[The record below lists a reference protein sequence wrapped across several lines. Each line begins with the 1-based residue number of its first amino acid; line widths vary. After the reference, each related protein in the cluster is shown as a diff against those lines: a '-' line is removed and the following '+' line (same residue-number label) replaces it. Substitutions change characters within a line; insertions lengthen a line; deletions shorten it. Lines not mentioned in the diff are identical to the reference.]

1 MMNPGVILALVLAFL
16 GVGGSSFMYGDHV
29 GTLGQQV
36 KDQKQFDQIN
46 ADIAKNKKIADA
58 IYRNAQAII
67 IQQAAD
73 RALSDNQREKER
85 QTDAK
90 TNTDLRAKY
99 DATILRF
106 RAPQTSGLGNCGANT
121 NSPGT
126 GTASNS
132 GTVEVQIPD
141 EITRKLRS
149 IVFDADSLSTDY
161 TLLYNW
167 AHDPNL
173 CFHKGE

>member
-1 MMNPGVILALVLAFL
+1 MMNPWVILALVLAFL

-46 ADIAKNKKIADA
+46 ADIAKNKVIADA

-90 TNTDLRAKY
+90 TNSDLRAKY

-106 RAPQTSGLGNCGANT
+106 HTTKTPGPGNCGTNT

-126 GTASNS
+126 STTGDS

-141 EITRKLRS
+141 EIARKLRS

-173 CFHKGE
+173 CPKK

>member
-1 MMNPGVILALVLAFL
+1 MMNPWVILALVLAFL

-46 ADIAKNKKIADA
+46 ADIAKNKVIADA

-67 IQQAAD
+67 IQQASD

-90 TNTDLRAKY
+90 TNSDLRAKY

-106 RAPQTSGLGNCGANT
+106 RTTKTPGPGDCSG
-121 NSPGT
+121 NSSGSSSSTPGD
-126 GTASNS
+126 S

-141 EITRKLRS
+141 EIARKLRS

-173 CFHKGE
+173 CPKK

>member
-1 MMNPGVILALVLAFL
+1 MMNPWVILALVLAFL

-46 ADIAKNKKIADA
+46 ADIAKNKVIADA

-90 TNTDLRAKY
+90 TNSDLRAKY

-106 RAPQTSGLGNCGANT
+106 HTTKTPGPGDCSGNTPGSTS
-121 NSPGT
+121 SPPGDT
-126 GTASNS
+126 

-141 EITRKLRS
+141 EIARKLRS

-173 CFHKGE
+173 CPKK

>member
-1 MMNPGVILALVLAFL
+1 MNPGVILALVLAFL

-46 ADIAKNKKIADA
+46 ADIAKNKSIADA

-90 TNTDLRAKY
+90 TNSDLRAKY
-99 DATILRF
+99 DATVLRF
-106 RAPQTSGLGNCGANT
+106 HTSQAAGPGDCSGNTTGSPSSTTSNAAP
-121 NSPGT
+121 
-126 GTASNS
+126 
-132 GTVEVQIPD
+132 VEVQVPD
-141 EITRKLRS
+141 EIARKLRS
-149 IVFDADSLSTDY
+149 IAFDADSLSTDY

-173 CFHKGE
+173 CPKR

>member
-1 MMNPGVILALVLAFL
+1 MMNPWVILALVLAFF

-46 ADIAKNKKIADA
+46 AKTAENKKIADA

-99 DATILRF
+99 DATVLRF
-106 RAPQTSGLGNCGANT
+106 HTAQASGPRNCGTNT
-121 NSPGT
+121 NSPG
-126 GTASNS
+126 ASTS
-132 GTVEVQIPD
+132 GDTTTTEVQIPD
-141 EITRKLRS
+141 EIARKLRS
-149 IVFDADSLSTDY
+149 LVFDADSLSTDY
-161 TLLYNW
+161 ALLYNW

-173 CFHKGE
+173 CPK